1 MNWFEVMERGFVLI
15 QLLYIQT
22 QILYLLRL
30 LYKFNTKI
38 SISPKKKGIYMYII
52 YIYKIRK

>member
-38 SISPKKKGIYMYII
+38 SISPKKKRDIYVYYLYI
-52 YIYKIRK
+52 